1 MKPYSNPSIM
11 SKIVPT
17 ISSGVA
23 GPLGVL
29 HLPRFWQKVSLDA
42 AGKLHD
48 EYPAC
53 GAGFDQMTLDAL
65 GLDKEATIAHI
76 TDKKPGYFQ
85 FEAWVRANMKADAD
99 IAAHNAAVTGYIH
112 DDGTRAEIF
121 GAAGLSDDT
130 CTARDAV
137 NLNNYDDW
145 TIFHKQEI
153 AG

>member
-1 MKPYSNPSIM
+1 M

-17 ISSGVA
+17 ISSGTC

-29 HLPRFWQKVSLDA
+29 HLPRFWQKASLGA

-53 GAGFDQMTLDAL
+53 GAGYDQMTLDAL
-65 GLDKEATIAHI
+65 GLDKDATLAFIAEN
-76 TDKKPGYFQ
+76 KPSYVE
-85 FEAWVRANMKADAD
+85 FEAWVKGNMKADAD

-112 DDGTRAEIF
+112 DDDTRGEIF
-121 GAAGLSDDT
+121 SGTGLNDD
-130 CTARDAV
+130 CCSSRDAV
-137 NLNNYDDW
+137 NLNNLDDW
-145 TIFHKQEI
+145 AIFHKEEI